1 MDRPRKPSLSPGD
14 IVAQHYRIEG
24 IIGQGGFGAI
34 YEAQHGPSGMRVA
47 LKLLHANFST
57 RQTDS
62 KRFRREAALVQ
73 NLRHANVVRMLDFGE
88 TERGVPYIAFEL
100 LHGKALSTV
109 IEKWGALPPGRVG
122 EIARDVLRGLNAA
135 HLLGIVHRDIKPANV
150 FLCEGEGGPGPTK
163 VLDFGVAKA
172 VSGEVG
178 TQTEL
183 TKDGQMVGTP
193 FYMAPEQVRG
203 VEVGP
208 QTDLYAVGLVMAE
221 MVAGE
226 RAIGGDSLISVY
238 MAQIADQPL
247 ELPAVVKA
255 SPWAAIITKAT
266 QKPLALRYGSAREMV
281 VDVEAVLE
289 RSFGMVPRRVDM
301 TTAATA
307 VMEDRRRPAQPAAA
321 AAIPAPD
328 EPPASLQID
337 DEPTNDVQQ
346 TAAFQGLDAAAM
358 FQQAAGA
365 AAAGA
370 APGQAPVEP
379 ADAGTHG
386 GPPPSEEPRSAQ
398 RISRYGTVVIG
409 AAEQVELVAGAM
421 AANAL
426 AAPVMPQP
434 PPLAPTLE
442 APAPPQA
449 AAYQPPAAVPALG
462 PAGPQGLW
470 PPSPAAGGWPGP
482 DGSAPLSP
490 RPQSSPTP
498 SSGRAWPPAAQ
509 PQGQVMGGGFAP
521 PAMPGA
527 FGAMPLAGQSG
538 VSQDSEPAGRGR
550 TVLILVVIVLA
561 VGLLALGLVALA
573 Q

>member
-1 MDRPRKPSLSPGD
+1 VDRQRKPSLSPGD
-14 IVAQHYRIEG
+14 IVAQIYRVEG

-34 YEAQHGPSGMRVA
+34 YQAVHGPSGTRVA

-73 NLRHANVVRMLDFGE
+73 NLRHANVVQMLDFGE

-100 LHGKALSTV
+100 LHGKALGDV
-109 IEKWGALPPGRVG
+109 IEKWGALPLGRVG

-150 FLCEGEGGPGPTK
+150 FLCEGEAGPGPTK

-178 TQTEL
+178 SQTEL

-203 VEVGP
+203 IEVGP

-247 ELPAVVKA
+247 ELPEVVRA
-255 SPWAAIITKAT
+255 SPWAAIIAKAT
-266 QKPLALRYGSAREMV
+266 QKPLGLRYGSAREMV
-281 VDVEAVLE
+281 TDVEAVLE
-289 RSFGMVPRRVDM
+289 HSFGMMPRRVD
-301 TTAATA
+301 TSTAATA
-307 VMEDRRRPAQPAAA
+307 VMADRRRPAAPAAA
-321 AAIPAPD
+321 APTPAP
-328 EPPASLQID
+328 EEAPASQQID

-346 TAAFQGLDAAAM
+346 TAAFQGLEAAAF
-358 FQQAAGA
+358 FQQAAA
-365 AAAGA
+365 AAARPTPAEAAGA
-370 APGQAPVEP
+370 APSEP
-379 ADAGTHG
+379 
-386 GPPPSEEPRSAQ
+386 PPPSSEPRSAQ
-398 RISRYGTVVIG
+398 RISRYGTVVMG
-409 AAEQVELVAGAM
+409 AGEQVGLMAEAM
-421 AANAL
+421 AANAR
-426 AAPVMPQP
+426 AAPVMPLPIASTAPAPRFGAQPTLTAVQAPALAQP
-434 PPLAPTLE
+434 PGLRPVASAPVAPTLQTPAQPQAGAYPLAAPVPVA
-442 APAPPQA
+442 APA
-449 AAYQPPAAVPALG
+449 ALHG
-462 PAGPQGLW
+462 PWSQGPG
-470 PPSPAAGGWPGP
+470 AGGWPGP
-482 DGSAPLSP
+482 
-490 RPQSSPTP
+490 
-498 SSGRAWPPAAQ
+498 
-509 PQGQVMGGGFAP
+509 
-521 PAMPGA
+521 
-527 FGAMPLAGQSG
+527 FGAIPAGHPG
-538 VSQDSEPAGRGR
+538 VSQDPEPPQRGR

-561 VGLLALGLVALA
+561 VGLIALGLVALT